1 MEMHIFTCLNPE
13 LCDVFFS
20 FHDCSYILTF
30 LMVFIYQRAVHDG
43 SSDNGYIDGA
53 WLLGH
58 MSDIRVELNRCL
70 FPRATSGMLKAA
82 LYMTGEKDNNSLLV
96 QTISNFDLSGIT
108 LKILEVL
115 YSGLVYSC
123 W

>member
-1 MEMHIFTCLNPE
+1 
-13 LCDVFFS
+13 
-20 FHDCSYILTF
+20 
-30 LMVFIYQRAVHDG
+30 
-43 SSDNGYIDGA
+43 
-53 WLLGH
+53 

-96 QTISNFDLSGIT
+96 QTISNFGLSGIT

-115 YSGLVYSC
+115 HSGLVYSC